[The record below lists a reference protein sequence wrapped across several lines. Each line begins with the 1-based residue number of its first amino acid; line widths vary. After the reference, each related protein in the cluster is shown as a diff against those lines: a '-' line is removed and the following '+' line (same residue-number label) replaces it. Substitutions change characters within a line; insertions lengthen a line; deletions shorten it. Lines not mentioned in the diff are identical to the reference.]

1 MANAKAGTPLLY
13 VLRNDFELSGPKFG
27 CGLAQCGSCR
37 MIVNDE
43 ITASCVVLFEDVA
56 GKSVETLRPE
66 SMIVVTCCE
75 TDHTKA
81 TARCCIAFGIPQ
93 SIKRAGGARTTMYSL
108 AVAFSGRRSLG
119 KGMAGMVPRRPP
131 SSAGVRTLDKSVTAE
146 TGVTRKTID

>member
-1 MANAKAGTPLLY
+1 
-13 VLRNDFELSGPKFG
+13 
-27 CGLAQCGSCR
+27 
-37 MIVNDE
+37 MIVNGE
-43 ITASCVVLFEDVA
+43 IAASCVVLFEDVA

-66 SMIVVTCCE
+66 LMIVVTAA
-75 TDHTKA
+75 KPIIRKRQPGA
-81 TARCCIAFGIPQ
+81 VSRSAIPQ